1 MFGEKFRSLRKA
13 GSVLVMT
20 AFASV
25 FLLGMTA
32 MVTDVGYMYYNQAR
46 LQTAVNAGWKA
57 GYDLM
62 MQLKSQGSF
71 DTQQQTQVINHIKE
85 VMKKNGYTDTE
96 LANLQVVFGP
106 NNHLEVNSQQSVG
119 LFFANVMNFSSATVT
134 AARENHALDFGQG
147 IVPLAIPYGVTKD
160 LTKNTYVCE
169 MFARNPDG
177 TYDPGISAFA
187 TDTAYILKL
196 GSGGPNSGGPGDPMP
211 EVGKILIPMD
221 SGSQDS
227 EGFLKAY
234 GAAFWC
240 LKIDASDPGF
250 VPVEWLL
257 GYRGGAFL
265 LPNHD
270 DVKSILRSY
279 DVNYVEITDADE
291 LQAIYDAVNPNVLEL
306 FDRPRVAVYSSQGS
320 TDPVE
325 QVLRDGKIPYGEY
338 SQPGNWAR
346 KDNYKDTNCTAFYDL
361 EILNGELD
369 NYEWMHLHHEDF
381 TGFSG
386 GCSYWLDSC
395 QKSLNEGRLG
405 STRRESDRNVCK
417 ERMCSYCRG
426 FYNPKYEPD
435 DSRDFTSGY
444 DPLPSKY
451 ETRCHNAR
459 RRCAEKATY
468 QGILWK
474 DIPDITICGEGSLAY
489 PQCWHDETLRDIA
502 DAKGYTSDAGS
513 EPKSQWAV
521 YSDGS
526 YPLPDNHPNWFNK
539 ANKVQKMKW
548 DVVRKVKLH
557 LEQGGFVFAQCFAPE
572 TFDLALWQAAI
583 YEGKS
588 PSDAYEDCIAFKE
601 FHYKGFPR
609 KLSPVWYSD
618 INTADNSYNQYFN
631 LTDGLDPRC
640 QNHGSGFCCDTGSG
654 HTAGFLSSQIKPE
667 VTILGYQSGSGNGKI
682 KYLKGKFG
690 NGDFTFLGGHYHRN
704 VEAKRLVLNNI
715 MLGSLVEKNVGGG
728 GTTTITGKQKSNYGP
743 VDPDNYTGGG
753 ANDYRDRFMHGFNQ
767 PLQLG
772 DRIIPEPGNQRGP
785 TDQAVDFR
793 VNGDANYTANRFIIV
808 PITDVPP
815 EVGTNNTHNATAQT
829 VYDLQGQDHPNGIY
843 DPTQYGFGSSVR
855 IIGFAMFEI
864 IPTEEL
870 TEENPDAR
878 VGETY
883 TSGDAGDLGPYQ
895 PGQVRGKFVRYVVK
909 PGEVP
914 LY

>member
-1 MFGEKFRSLRKA
+1 MFGNHFKYWSRA

-20 AFASV
+20 AFASI

-57 GYDLM
+57 GFDLM
-62 MQLKSQGSF
+62 MQLKDDGVLDSGEQA
-71 DTQQQTQVINHIKE
+71 QVTEHVKE
-85 VMKKNGYTDTE
+85 VMKVNGYTDAE
-96 LANLQVVFGP
+96 LANLQVIFGP
-106 NNHLEVNSQQSVG
+106 NNELEVRSNHNIG
-119 LFFANVMNFSSATVT
+119 LFFANVMNFSSATV
-134 AARENHALDFGQG
+134 AANRDNSGDILSGQG

-169 MFARNPDG
+169 MFPRNPDG
-177 TYDPGISAFA
+177 SYDPTIQGFA
-187 TDTAYILKL
+187 TGTTYILKL
-196 GSGGPNSGGPGDPMP
+196 GSGGPNSGDPGDPMP
-211 EVGKILIPMD
+211 EVGKILVPMD
-221 SGSQDS
+221 AGSQDS
-227 EGFLKAY
+227 DGFLKAY

-240 LKIDASDPGF
+240 LKIDESDPGF

-270 DVKSILRSY
+270 DVKSILRDY
-279 DVNYVEITDADE
+279 DVNYVEITDGEE

-325 QVLRDGKIPYGEY
+325 QVLRDGKIPYGTY

-346 KDNYKDTNCTAFYDL
+346 NQNYRESNCNAFYDL
-361 EILNGELD
+361 EILNNELD
-369 NYEWMHLHHEDF
+369 NYEWLHLHHEDF

-386 GCSYWLDSC
+386 GCSYYTYSCKDFLD
-395 QKSLNEGRLG
+395 NGWLG
-405 STRRESDRNVCK
+405 STSRTSRRETCK
-417 ERMCSYCRG
+417 TRMCAYCRQY
-426 FYNPKYEPD
+426 YNPNYPPD
-435 DSRDFTSGY
+435 DYRDFRLINGY
-444 DPLPSKY
+444 N
-451 ETRCHNAR
+451 EANCHNIN
-459 RRCAEKATY
+459 RRCADKRTY
-468 QGILWK
+468 QGTYWK
-474 DIPDITICGEGSLAY
+474 DIDDIYICLEGNEGY
-489 PQCWHDETLRDIA
+489 PQCSHDNTLRQMA
-502 DAKGYTSDAGS
+502 SSKGYTSDAGS
-513 EPKSQWAV
+513 EPKPQWSV
-521 YSDGS
+521 SSNGTT
-526 YPLPDNHPNWFNK
+526 PVGDNASGWFDK

-588 PSDAYEDCIAFKE
+588 PSQAYDDCVAFKE
-601 FHYKGFPR
+601 FHYTGFPR
-609 KLSPVWYSD
+609 RLSPVWYSD
-618 INTADNSYNQYFN
+618 INTRDSTYNQYFN
-631 LTDGLDPRC
+631 LLDPLDPRC
-640 QNHGSGFCCDTGSG
+640 QNHGSGYCCDTGSG
-654 HTAGFLSSQIKPE
+654 HTAGFLASQIKSE
-667 VTILGYQSGSGNGKI
+667 ITVLGYQSGTGNNYI

-767 PLQLG
+767 PLQLS
-772 DRIIPEPGNQRGP
+772 DRILPEPGNQRGP

-793 VNGDANYTANRFIIV
+793 VNGDANNPPSKYIIV

-843 DPTQYGFGSSVR
+843 DPTKYGFGSSVR
-855 IIGFAMFEI
+855 IIGFAKFEI
-864 IPTEEL
+864 IPTGDL
-870 TEENPDAR
+870 TEDNPDAR

-883 TSGDAGDLGPYQ
+883 SSGDAGDLGPYQ
-895 PGQVRGKFVRYVVK
+895 PGQVRGKFVEYVIQ